1 MKTTQ
6 PPTPAAHCASML
18 AQARADMAS
27 ECARRGP
34 AGALARAVL
43 RLVEMLITLLADFR
57 AGPLAVP
64 EPRAS
69 ANAGA
74 AGAEGEANPLPHN
87 ERRITQAPVPTERG
101 ASGLRVRANLA
112 ALIRRGHEPGARQRG
127 DEHIG
132 RDCRA
137 LRMCVWPLAAA
148 GVCSIAAGGMR
159 ATAPIRKE
167 GCVRL
172 SFARVFCCN
181 IETNI

>member
-18 AQARADMAS
+18 ARARADMAS

-87 ERRITQAPVPTERG
+87 ERRITQAPLRAGSDRARRVGTPRPRELGGVDQARARTGGKAARRRTHWP
-101 ASGLRVRANLA
+101 GLPSAPHVRL
-112 ALIRRGHEPGARQRG
+112 
-127 DEHIG
+127 
-132 RDCRA
+132 
-137 LRMCVWPLAAA
+137 
-148 GVCSIAAGGMR
+148 AAGGGRRVLDCRRWHARDGPDSKRGLR
-159 ATAPIRKE
+159 ALKLCTRIS
-167 GCVRL
+167 L
-172 SFARVFCCN
+172 
-181 IETNI
+181 